1 MISDLEKDTNI
12 NCQLYLLIELIQE
25 FVMFLQKSIGYV
37 HHFLLVEA
45 VGAARALWQV
55 LLYLGH
61 YGLCEGSALLAAV
74 EFRFSGDK
82 VLALTPHAHN
92 HDQEI
97 FHANTYA

>member
-1 MISDLEKDTNI
+1 L
-12 NCQLYLLIELIQE
+12 
-25 FVMFLQKSIGYV
+25 VFLQHAIGYV

-61 YGLCEGSALLAAV
+61 YGLCEGPALLAAV
-74 EFRFSGDK
+74 ERGLGGDE
-82 VLALTPHAHN
+82 VLALAPHAHN

-97 FHANTYA
+97 FHADTYA